1 MDKTKNQQLS
11 TNNQQQLTI
20 NNVCNEQLARP
31 KTKNQQLSTNNHQPT
46 TINYQPTTNNQQQ
59 LTIGDC

>member
-31 KTKNQQLSTNNHQPT
+31 TTINNQPTTNNHQPT
-46 TINYQPTTNNQQQ
+46 TINQQPTTNNQQQ
-59 LTIGDC
+59 LNNLAT